1 MPLYRYEAVAATGEL
16 VSGEMDAPDQTTVVT
31 HLQSAGHTPISADLA
46 GSGQR
51 FSGWARSL
59 VRHRQRPLKELGLLT
74 QQLATLLQACLSL
87 DRALETARTTSKAAE
102 QSVLNAVLD
111 RIRGGS
117 ALADSLAAQTPAFPK
132 FYVSMVRAGEA
143 SGSLDT
149 TLRELGDYLERARAA
164 REQVKS
170 ALIYPSLV
178 LATGLISV
186 AFLFSF
192 VVPRFRPLFAD
203 AGTSLPL
210 SAQAVLAVADLFE
223 NNWWVLAAGAFTAA
237 ALVAS
242 LWRNPRMRAAWD
254 ERVLRLPPIGDV
266 ILKAELARFSRTL
279 GTLLKSGVAPLSALS
294 MSTETLRNT
303 AIRTAISGLADG
315 VKQGKGLAQPLSQL
329 AIMPPLAVQLIRV
342 GEETARLEEMLLKL
356 AGIYDQEVRR
366 EIERLLALLVPGIT
380 IALGVLV
387 AVVIGSILTAVLSI
401 YELAI

>member
-46 GSGQR
+46 GSSQR
-51 FSGWARSL
+51 LSAWARAL
-59 VRHRQRPLKELGLLT
+59 IARPQRPLKDLGLLT
-74 QQLATLLQACLSL
+74 QQLATLLHAGLSL
-87 DRALETARTTSKAAE
+87 DRALETARTMSKATE
-102 QSVLNAVLD
+102 QRVLNAVLD

-117 ALADSLAAQTPAFPK
+117 ALADALAAQTPAFPR

-223 NNWWVLAAGAFTAA
+223 NNGWMLAAGAVIAA
-237 ALVAS
+237 ALGTS
-242 LWRNPRMRAAWD
+242 WWRNPRMRAAWD
-254 ERVLRLPPIGDV
+254 ARVLRLRLIGDIV
-266 ILKAELARFSRTL
+266 LKAELARFSRTL
-279 GTLLKSGVAPLSALS
+279 GTLLKSGVAPLPALS
-294 MSTETLRNT
+294 MSTETLRNA
-303 AIRTAISGLADG
+303 AIRGAISGLADG
-315 VKQGKGLAQPLSQL
+315 IKQGKGLAQPLSQL
-329 AIMPPLAVQLIRV
+329 PIMPPLAVQLIRV
-342 GEETARLEEMLLKL
+342 GEETAQLEEMLLKL

-387 AVVIGSILTAVLSI
+387 ALVIGSILTAVLSI